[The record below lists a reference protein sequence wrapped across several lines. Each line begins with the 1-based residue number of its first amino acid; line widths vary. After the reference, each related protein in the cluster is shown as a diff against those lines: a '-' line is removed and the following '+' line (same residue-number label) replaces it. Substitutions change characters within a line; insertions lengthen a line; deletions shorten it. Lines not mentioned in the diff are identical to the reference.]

1 MSPKTAEIA
10 LLHHHFALSALRA
23 FNWCHL
29 GRWPR
34 LSYFA
39 PLALGLEFL
48 THPRNCWPIVS
59 RPLRR
64 VVEWLFVQRPRHP
77 GNQTFFLRPLDRYRL
92 QMKTK
97 LTFFSFS
104 LLLLNFVYSPTTTR
118 FAASQSLSQLSKPLA
133 TEAFNLTEDM
143 EVGLQI
149 DARSPG
155 ASWAREGAEA
165 AALLISVDGV
175 YNQDLL
181 LWAGDEL
188 FEYRVMLGHL
198 TKGKHTISVALNLPR
213 SAAGAQLAEVK
224 SLRPLPLAPA
234 HRSAA
239 TAEDQLALAH
249 SPVLYARANTID
261 HFTDIPL
268 VMYYEILRDGH
279 QRSEGGQDLIVRYTA
294 IFTNEDGGTQ
304 TIALMARWGRATD
317 IEWVYE
323 LRLRNGKII
332 EETYQGVS
340 HETKNFTGS
349 RIGGLHPLLAVAS
362 DNNNFSDLA
371 CSAVRFAP
379 LPIRADL
386 ESATREGVMDRY
398 PQTYRAMTEELQ
410 REHRISL
417 IPIGINIIADP
428 RDYFYIEASS
438 DQTGAALGF
447 DVKLAGQS
455 ELFASDIGDARLRI
469 ERSGNFRT
477 AVRLPH
483 GASAN
488 AVESITARCH
498 ATTQPA
504 RERGC
509 NHLKLL
515 RLLTLDQSFVP
526 RTLAFQAQPESS
538 LAPGEKKVFGIR

>member
-1 MSPKTAEIA
+1 
-10 LLHHHFALSALRA
+10 
-23 FNWCHL
+23 
-29 GRWPR
+29 
-34 LSYFA
+34 
-39 PLALGLEFL
+39 
-48 THPRNCWPIVS
+48 
-59 RPLRR
+59 
-64 VVEWLFVQRPRHP
+64 
-77 GNQTFFLRPLDRYRL
+77 
-92 QMKTK
+92 MKTK
-97 LTFFSFS
+97 PIFFFLS
-104 LLLLNFVYSPTTTR
+104 LLLSTFVYSSAVTHT
-118 FAASQSLSQLSKPLA
+118 AAAQSRSQLPKPLA
-133 TEAFNLTEDM
+133 TETFNLTGDM
-143 EVGLQI
+143 EVGLEI
-149 DARSPG
+149 NARSPG

-165 AALLISVDGV
+165 AALLVSVDGV

-188 FEYRVMLGHL
+188 FQYRVMLGHL
-198 TKGKHTISVALNLPR
+198 TRGKHLISVALNLPR

-224 SLRPLPLAPA
+224 SLRALLLAPA

-268 VMYYEILRDGH
+268 VMYYEILRDG
-279 QRSEGGQDLIVRYTA
+279 RKRGAGTPDLTIRYTA

-323 LRLRNGKII
+323 LRLRDGKII

-340 HETKNFTGS
+340 HETKKFTGS
-349 RIGGLHPLLAVAS
+349 RTVGQHPLLAVAS

-386 ESATREGVMDRY
+386 ESATRESVMDKY
-398 PQTYRAMTEELQ
+398 PQTYRAMTEELR

-417 IPIGINIIADP
+417 TPIGINIIADP

-455 ELFASDIGDARLRI
+455 ELFATDIGDARLRI
-469 ERSGNFRT
+469 DRSGNFRT

-483 GASAN
+483 GVSAN

-498 ATTQPA
+498 ATAQPA
-504 RERGC
+504 GERGC

-515 RLLTLDQSFVP
+515 RVLTLDQSFVARALP
-526 RTLAFQAQPESS
+526 LQAQPEAS
-538 LAPGEKKVFGIR
+538 LAPGETKVFRIAKP